1 MTSNERKQRTIKNS
15 IVNIDNVSIDRGDDY
30 VNWIH
35 IVKQKLLEREISLL
49 QQRREVCD
57 AIIVSMIKM
66 FATHHAEIFDK
77 YNQDAYAM
85 ETTATQIYQQQL
97 QSQITDVH
105 SPLIVRYIRSI
116 HQGLTTWNGYHPK
129 MGHLA
134 GISKLSIINCFI
146 LNRMRW

>member
-77 YNQDAYAM
+77 YNQPCKFHSRHYGF
-85 ETTATQIYQQQL
+85 ESLRFFHIIILTYQENII
-97 QSQITDVH
+97 S
-105 SPLIVRYIRSI
+105 SN
-116 HQGLTTWNGYHPK
+116 QGNLG
-129 MGHLA
+129 
-134 GISKLSIINCFI
+134 
-146 LNRMRW
+146 